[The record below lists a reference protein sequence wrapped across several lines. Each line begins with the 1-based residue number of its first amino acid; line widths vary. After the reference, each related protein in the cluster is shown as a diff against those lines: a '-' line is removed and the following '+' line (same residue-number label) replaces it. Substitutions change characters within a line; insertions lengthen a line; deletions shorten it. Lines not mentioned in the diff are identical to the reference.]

1 MGLITGIVANV
12 DSGKTTLS
20 ESLLFTSGA
29 IRKMGRVDDRNSF
42 LDFDNIERRR
52 GITVYAKEALL
63 GKGITLIDT
72 PGHVDFSSEMER
84 SLSALDAAIL
94 IVSAQDGITGHVR
107 TLWRLLDKYSVPT
120 LIFLNKIDIPGI
132 DRKKLEEEIISSF
145 SNCIIPYPFSS
156 IEEIA
161 EKDDFV
167 LEKYLSGEEIG
178 EEDISAM
185 ISKRKLF
192 PLLSGS
198 ALKNQGVEEILY
210 VLEHYFGSKCT
221 DDEFGALL
229 YKVSRDKNGK
239 KLSHLKITG
248 GKLKAK
254 DEIGGEKVDEIR
266 IYNGEKYET
275 VKEVESGEVCAVVGL
290 ERAKCGDTYGSCR
303 KQLDFECEPV
313 LVYSVT
319 ADKTTDKSKLLG
331 ILKEVEE
338 EFPEIKARTI
348 SGDIE
353 IMLMG
358 EVQTEVIS
366 EIIKKRYGIT
376 ITLGEGKIAYKE
388 TILSPSYGIGHY
400 EPLKHYAEVHLLL
413 TPNKRGEGL
422 KFVTSLPKND
432 LDTNWQRLIRTHL
445 EEKTH
450 LGVLASFPI
459 TDLTITLKAGRAHL
473 KHTEGGDFRE
483 ATYRAIRNAL
493 MKAPSIILEP
503 MYQFVLTLPQ
513 NLSGRALYDIE
524 RMKGMGRVEEN
535 RNGFVTIKGRCPVAT
550 MNNYSQEVRAYTH
563 GEGSLSLFPQG
574 YERCHNEEEVIQNRC
589 YNPLR
594 DLDNPPGSVFCS
606 HGAGF
611 NVPWDKVEE
620 FAHIKK

>member
-1 MGLITGIVANV
+1 M
-12 DSGKTTLS
+12 
-20 ESLLFTSGA
+20 
-29 IRKMGRVDDRNSF
+29 
-42 LDFDNIERRR
+42 
-52 GITVYAKEALL
+52 
-63 GKGITLIDT
+63 
-72 PGHVDFSSEMER
+72 
-84 SLSALDAAIL
+84 
-94 IVSAQDGITGHVR
+94 
-107 TLWRLLDKYSVPT
+107 
-120 LIFLNKIDIPGI
+120 
-132 DRKKLEEEIISSF
+132 
-145 SNCIIPYPFSS
+145 
-156 IEEIA
+156 
-161 EKDDFV
+161 
-167 LEKYLSGEEIG
+167 
-178 EEDISAM
+178 
-185 ISKRKLF
+185 
-192 PLLSGS
+192 
-198 ALKNQGVEEILY
+198 
-210 VLEHYFGSKCT
+210 
-221 DDEFGALL
+221 
-229 YKVSRDKNGK
+229 
-239 KLSHLKITG
+239 
-248 GKLKAK
+248 
-254 DEIGGEKVDEIR
+254 
-266 IYNGEKYET
+266 
-275 VKEVESGEVCAVVGL
+275 
-290 ERAKCGDTYGSCR
+290 
-303 KQLDFECEPV
+303 
-313 LVYSVT
+313 
-319 ADKTTDKSKLLG
+319 
-331 ILKEVEE
+331 EE